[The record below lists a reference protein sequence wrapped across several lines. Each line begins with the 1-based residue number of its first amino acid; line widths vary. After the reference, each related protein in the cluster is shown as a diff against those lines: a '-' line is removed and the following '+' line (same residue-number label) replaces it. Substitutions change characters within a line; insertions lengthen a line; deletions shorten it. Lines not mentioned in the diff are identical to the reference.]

1 METSAT
7 RVRVVAASAADS
19 ARCPNCGHLST
30 ARHSWYARALAD
42 LAIGGRRVEIQL
54 RVRRWRCLDGTCPAR
69 TFVEQ
74 VDGLTVRHAR
84 RTVALRRALEHV
96 ALALAGRAGARLCAR
111 LAMPASRSSLLR
123 LLRALPDPAPGQI
136 TVVGVDDF
144 AVRRGHRY
152 GTVLVD
158 LDRRRPVDLLP
169 DREAS
174 TVAGW
179 LADQPSVAVVCRD
192 RAGGYAEA
200 ATVGAAQAIQVADR
214 WHLWH
219 NLAQH
224 VQKAAARHRR
234 CVAVPQPTAPGNAH
248 APELPPA
255 PPPAGLRRGGALAVR
270 LREHH
275 RQVHDL
281 IDGGGS
287 LKGISRQLG
296 LARGTVRR
304 LARASTVE
312 ELLTGRRLPSGP
324 RILDPY
330 AEHLRRRWADGVTNA
345 ADLFAEI
352 RALGYRGGYNTVQH
366 HVRPWRAGQPP
377 TAPPARQLT
386 AREISALLLR
396 DPDSLDIDDQ
406 SRRTSVRNACP
417 ELDRLADHVT
427 RFAVMVTALRG
438 DRLDDWLT
446 AVDTDGQPELRSFA
460 AGIRRDYDAV
470 RNGLTLR
477 HDSGPVEGHVNRIKM
492 IKRQMYGRANLDL
505 LRKRVLLA

>member
-1 METSAT
+1 M
-7 RVRVVAASAADS
+7 RIVAASAADAAS
-19 ARCPNCGHLST
+19 CPRCGHPST
-30 ARHSWYARALAD
+30 ARHSGYTRLLAD
-42 LAIGGRRVEIQL
+42 LAISGRRVEIKL
-54 RVRRWRCLDGTCPAR
+54 RVRRWRCLDGSCPAR

-74 VDGLTVRHAR
+74 VDGLTMRHAR
-84 RTVALRRALEHV
+84 RTVPLRRVLEHV
-96 ALALAGRAGARLCAR
+96 ALALAGRAGSRLCGR

-123 LLRALPDPAPGQI
+123 LLRALPDPPPRQV

-158 LDRRRPVDLLP
+158 LDRGRPVDLLP
-169 DREAS
+169 DREAA

-192 RAGGYAEA
+192 RAGSYAEA
-200 ATVGAAQAIQVADR
+200 AASGAAQAIQVADR

-224 VQKAAARHRR
+224 VQKAATRHRR
-234 CVAVPQPTAPGNAH
+234 CVALPQPTTPRTAP
-248 APELPPA
+248 APEPPA
-255 PPPAGLRRGGALAVR
+255 QPPPSRPSRGGTLAVR
-270 LREHH
+270 LRAHH

-281 IDGGGS
+281 LGSGGS

-304 LARASTVE
+304 LARASTAE
-312 ELLTGRRLPSGP
+312 ELLAGRRLPSGP
-324 RILDPY
+324 RLLDPY
-330 AEHLRRRWADGVTNA
+330 TEHLRRRWADGVTNA
-345 ADLFAEI
+345 AALFAEI
-352 RALGYRGGYNTVQH
+352 RALGYRGGYGTVQH

-377 TAPPARQLT
+377 TVPPVRPLT
-386 AREISALLLR
+386 ARDIAGLLLR
-396 DPDSLDIDDQ
+396 DPDGLDADDEA
-406 SRRTSVRNACP
+406 RRAEVRKACP
-417 ELDRLADHVT
+417 HLDRLAEHVT

-438 DRLDDWLT
+438 DRLDNWLT
-446 AVDTDGQPELRSFA
+446 AVDTDDQPELHSFA

-477 HDSGPVEGHVNRIKM
+477 HNSGPVEGHVNRIKM